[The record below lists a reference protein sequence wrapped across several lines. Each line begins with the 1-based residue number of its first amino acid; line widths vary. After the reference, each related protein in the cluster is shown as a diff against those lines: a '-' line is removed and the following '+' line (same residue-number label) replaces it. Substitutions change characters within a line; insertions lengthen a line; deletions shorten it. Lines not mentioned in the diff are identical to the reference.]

1 MLSLRRNWGQFYDK
15 FCVLVRRAGGNHL
28 FADLKFDQEQVDQI
42 GLNHFL
48 VPKQD
53 ADARSG

>member
-1 MLSLRRNWGQFYDK
+1 MLSLRCNWGQFDDK

-48 VPKQD
+48 APKQD
-53 ADARSG
+53 ADARSA